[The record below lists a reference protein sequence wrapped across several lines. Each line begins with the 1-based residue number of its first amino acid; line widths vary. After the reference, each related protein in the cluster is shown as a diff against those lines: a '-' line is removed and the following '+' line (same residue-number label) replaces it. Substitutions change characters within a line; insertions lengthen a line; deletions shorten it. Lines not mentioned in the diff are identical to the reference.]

1 MISEQRI
8 KEEAMR
14 LGFAACGISEAG
26 PASSEASYF
35 DNWLAEGNHAGMR
48 FMEFGV
54 GNIGFPQNLHYGI
67 CDAGLCL
74 QSL

>member
-1 MISEQRI
+1 
-8 KEEAMR
+8 
-14 LGFAACGISEAG
+14 
-26 PASSEASYF
+26 
-35 DNWLAEGNHAGMR
+35 MR